1 MDIDQLNIEDIGR
14 NLNVTCGTYCTYP
27 VLGLGALLAYSVIH
41 QNPVSRMGANFL
53 YNTGIQDILDKSGS
67 RILLTVSISYLC

>member
-67 RILLTVSISYLC
+67 MILLTVCIYIFY